1 MDQRVTALDFAK
13 IKNNTEIVLLLDPA
27 ARFLEAASE
36 GDLDALS
43 DALAKGVDVNATDKV
58 SAASCPSPLAL
69 SPSALAARRPC
80 CPALAT
86 AADRVWRRRR
96 AFAGRLD
103 GPHEGGYLR
112 QARLPRAPHRQG
124 RQP

>member
-1 MDQRVTALDFAK
+1 MDQRGTALDFAK

-69 SPSALAARRPC
+69 SPFVLAAP
-80 CPALAT
+80 PPL
-86 AADRVWRRRR
+86 
-96 AFAGRLD
+96 L
-103 GPHEGGYLR
+103 P
-112 QARLPRAPHRQG
+112 RLPRR
-124 RQP
+124 R